1 MKKINR
7 CQFCQSDPVLNY
19 QIINPAC
26 TNIFVICPS
35 CLMRGPVITIKEYF
49 QYTNYSEI
57 FINHKE
63 DVDRVIFFW
72 NSMSYETE

>member
-7 CQFCQSDPVLNY
+7 CQFCQSNPVLNY

-26 TNIFVICPS
+26 TNIFVMCPS
-35 CLMRGPVITIKEYF
+35 CLMRGPSITIKEDF
-49 QYTNYSEI
+49 RYTNYSAI
-57 FINHKE
+57 FTSYKE

-72 NSMSYETE
+72 NNMSYETE